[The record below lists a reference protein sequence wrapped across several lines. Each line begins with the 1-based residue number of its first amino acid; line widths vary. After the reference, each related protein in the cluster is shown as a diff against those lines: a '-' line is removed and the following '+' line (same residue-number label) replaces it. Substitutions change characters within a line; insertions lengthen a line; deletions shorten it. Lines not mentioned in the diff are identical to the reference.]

1 MHTKFDIY
9 ILFLHIINKNIPG
22 KGATDLMWPV
32 DYVFKVETYIIYLDV
47 IISVDI

>member
-1 MHTKFDIY
+1 MKSNNSKIGNHN
-9 ILFLHIINKNIPG
+9 IINKNIPG